1 MKLPQGNW
9 LLGLVIAVLAVLVV
23 VAALAFQHGGT
34 KTTATTAEQASTLS
48 AAASTGTTT
57 ETAIPVAAPPR
68 TATLAAVYVRYGQE
82 GRLTVGLFGKDAVLQ
97 DRSSGDLRVGV
108 KAIADFQK
116 FWVKHLRFEPLSQLA
131 GSDGFVLEN
140 VAEAIDYGAEVVFV
154 RGGKIVAD
162 YIYHDDLQQEPP
174 MQAPTPLQT
183 PPAASDTEAASAAV
197 AKAYMAA
204 LRALDPARLA
214 SLYAP
219 EVVYMDT
226 GRDVDYRGPSAAV
239 RAHVRMF
246 ALKGVRFRANGV
258 LVGPGWAAV
267 MWKRRDREGG
277 KSLVDIPAQFTRWGE
292 RPTIHGVSVLEIRDG
307 KIARET
313 IYCDHLRTKY

>member
-57 ETAIPVAAPPR
+57 ETAI
-68 TATLAAVYVRYGQE
+68 
-82 GRLTVGLFGKDAVLQ
+82 
-97 DRSSGDLRVGV
+97 
-108 KAIADFQK
+108 
-116 FWVKHLRFEPLSQLA
+116 RFEPLSQLA